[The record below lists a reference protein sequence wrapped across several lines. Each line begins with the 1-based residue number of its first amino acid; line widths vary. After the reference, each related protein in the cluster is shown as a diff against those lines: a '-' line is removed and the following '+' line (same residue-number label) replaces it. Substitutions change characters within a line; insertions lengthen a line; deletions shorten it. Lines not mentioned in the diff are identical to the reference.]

1 MIISSN
7 AFLKNLA
14 VHRISDLGLTLSNQ
28 PIQLDDEFTKEVL
41 LKYFLK
47 PFKDDPKYQ
56 FHHHTSVDL
65 NEVFGCVENILEDPS
80 SLFEHS
86 ASLAKLLFENSSH
99 PNIKS
104 GDFFTAYIE
113 DVVLDDEIVEV
124 VGLFKA
130 ENMDTFLKV
139 VPNQS
144 VFDINTD
151 KGININKL
159 DKGAL
164 IFNTGKE
171 SGYIVLVVDNTNANN
186 EAQYWKDEFLNVK
199 PSENEFYKTQEL
211 INMCQD
217 FVLES
222 VPEEDKAE
230 RIALVNESMDYLK
243 KNDTFDKY
251 EFEQTVLK
259 EPALIDAFNNYQE
272 ETHPEVDLNNEETFN
287 ISQSAIK
294 QTKRH
299 IRSVIKLDKN
309 FHVYVHGNK
318 ENIEKGFDDSANKNY
333 YKLYF
338 EEES

>member
-14 VHRISDLGLTLSNQ
+14 VHRITDAGLTLSNQ

-41 LKYFLK
+41 LKYFFK
-47 PFKDDPKYQ
+47 SFKDDPK
-56 FHHHTSVDL
+56 FEFSHHTSLDL
-65 NEVFGCVENILEDPS
+65 NDVYSCVSKIFGDPS
-80 SLFEHS
+80 TLFEHS
-86 ASLAKLLFENSSH
+86 DTLARLLFESSSH
-99 PNIKS
+99 PNIKP

-113 DVVLDDEIVEV
+113 DVVLDDEIIEV

-139 VPNQS
+139 MPNQN

-164 IFNTGKE
+164 IFNAGKE
-171 SGYIVLVVDNTNANN
+171 SGYVVLLVDNTNKDNG
-186 EAQYWKDEFLNVK
+186 AQYWKDEFLKVK

-230 RIALVNESMDYLK
+230 RISLVNESMNFLK

-259 EPALIDAFNNYQE
+259 EPALIDAFNTFQE
-272 ETHPEVDLNNEETFN
+272 ETHPEVDFSKEEAFN
-287 ISQSAIK
+287 ISDTAIK
-294 QTKRH
+294 QTKRF
-299 IRSVIKLDKN
+299 IKSVIKLDKN

-318 ENIEKGFDDSANKNY
+318 ENIEKGFDDSTNKNY

>member
-14 VHRISDLGLTLSNQ
+14 VHRINDSGLTLSNQ
-28 PIQLDDEFTKEVL
+28 AIELDDEFTKEIL
-41 LKYFLK
+41 LKYFFK
-47 PFKDDPKYQ
+47 SFKDDPKFEFY
-56 FHHHTSVDL
+56 HHTSLDL
-65 NEVFGCVENILEDPS
+65 NDVYSCVSNIFDDPS
-80 SLFEHS
+80 SLHEQS
-86 ASLAKLLFENSSH
+86 ASLANLLYENSAH

-113 DVVLDDEIVEV
+113 DVVLDDEIMEV

-130 ENMDTFLKV
+130 ENMDTYLKV
-139 VPNQS
+139 LPNQQ
-144 VFDINTD
+144 VFDVNTD

-171 SGYIVLVVDNTNANN
+171 NGYIVLLVDNTNKNG
-186 EAQYWKDEFLNVK
+186 EAQYWKDDFLNVK
-199 PSENEFYKTQEL
+199 HTENEFYKTQEL

-217 FVLES
+217 FVLEN
-222 VPEEDKAE
+222 VPEENKVE
-230 RIALVNESMDYLK
+230 RIALVNESMDFIK
-243 KNDTFDKY
+243 SSDTFDKY

-259 EPALIDAFNNYQE
+259 EPELIDAFNNYQE
-272 ETHPEVDLNNEETFN
+272 TAHPEINLDSEESFGL
-287 ISQSAIK
+287 SQTAIK
-294 QTKRH
+294 QAKKS
-299 IRSVIKLDKN
+299 ISSVIKLDKN

-318 ENIEKGFDDSANKNY
+318 ENIERGFDDGANKKY
-333 YKLYF
+333 YKLYY

>member
-7 AFLKNLA
+7 AFLKNIA
-14 VHRISDLGLTLSNQ
+14 VHRITDAGLTLSNQ

-41 LKYFLK
+41 LKYFFK
-47 PFKDDPKYQ
+47 SFKDDPK
-56 FHHHTSVDL
+56 FEFSHHTSLDMNDVYAS
-65 NEVFGCVENILEDPS
+65 VTNIFDDPS
-80 SLFEHS
+80 TLFEHS
-86 ASLAKLLFENSSH
+86 DGLARLLFESSSH
-99 PNIKS
+99 PNIKP

-113 DVVLDDEIVEV
+113 DVVLDDEIIEV

-139 VPNQS
+139 MPNQN

-151 KGININKL
+151 QGININKL

-164 IFNTGKE
+164 IFNTGKD
-171 SGYIVLVVDNTNANN
+171 SGYVVLLVDNTNKDSG
-186 EAQYWKDEFLNVK
+186 AQYWKDEFLKVK

-222 VPEEDKAE
+222 VPEEDKTE
-230 RIALVNESMDYLK
+230 RIALVNESMDFLK

-259 EPALIDAFNNYQE
+259 KPELIDKFNSFQE
-272 ETHPEVDLNNEETFN
+272 ETHPEVDFNQEEAFN
-287 ISQSAIK
+287 ISDAAVK
-294 QTKRH
+294 QTKRF
-299 IRSVIKLDKN
+299 IKSVIKLDKN

-318 ENIEKGFDDSANKNY
+318 ENIEKGFDDSNNKNY